1 MGFMGYRIR
10 VFAAAMLLGAVLMGT
25 GQLLAAESGSQL
37 VMREL
42 RGESLAHS
50 LIGTNPVRKL
60 AVYLPAGYEGAA
72 KRYPV
77 VYYLPSPGE
86 FKEEFYEHDVRA
98 VLDRAT
104 KSGTIQPVVLV
115 AVDMATP
122 VGCSWYVNS
131 PVTGNWEDFMVRDV
145 VPYVDANF
153 KTLATRDSR
162 GLPGISW
169 ADMGRSGLG

>member
-86 FKEEFYEHDVRA
+86 FKVEFYEHDVRA
-98 VLDRAT
+98 LLDRAT
-104 KSGTIQPVVLV
+104 ESGTIGPDRKSVV
-115 AVDMATP
+115 
-122 VGCSWYVNS
+122 
-131 PVTGNWEDFMVRDV
+131 
-145 VPYVDANF
+145 
-153 KTLATRDSR
+153 
-162 GLPGISW
+162 
-169 ADMGRSGLG
+169 